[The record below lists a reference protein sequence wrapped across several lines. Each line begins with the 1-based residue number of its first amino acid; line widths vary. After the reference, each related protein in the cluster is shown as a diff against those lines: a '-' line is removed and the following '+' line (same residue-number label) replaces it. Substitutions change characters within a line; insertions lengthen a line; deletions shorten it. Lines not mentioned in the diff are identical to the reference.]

1 MKLWVL
7 YVCVHRLAAVCA
19 PPPSFGHLFCP
30 HRTAKN
36 AARRKCR
43 TAQRPLKGKTADWDG
58 SGFEVFLL
66 VTIPQLTPQ
75 KHAGQ
80 AITIGGGRSAVEMVW
95 GDLARDGMVCK
106 SALDKIRMRGVIQK
120 SLLNG

>member
-7 YVCVHRLAAVCA
+7 YVCAHRLTAVCA
-19 PPPSFGHLFCP
+19 APSVLRTPLLSFGHL
-30 HRTAKN
+30 
-36 AARRKCR
+36 
-43 TAQRPLKGKTADWDG
+43 PLKGKNADWEG